1 MSHPPPIQQHCTP
14 SHLILRI
21 FGCPLTGALTEQ
33 LCIAA
38 HLAASLILTTP
49 LALDGASGG
58 GIAPHPPPTVPTPP
72 HSSAHNLPP
81 HTPFTPSSSAAG
93 GGGGSSK
100 SSSSDRN
107 SSALE
112 LPVHLLPALQLV
124 ARGVCFLPNSSDV
137 LSALLPRLEWLLQH
151 PLAALHV
158 AAIAGHM
165 GQVYPQPQVG
175 WMSESEAV
183 WCVPSGVGAC
193 MLPGQLLPASCS
205 GQRVHKDCGG
215 GCC

>member
-1 MSHPPPIQQHCTP
+1 MLDSSVLLIAAMSHPPPSQEHCTP

-49 LALDGASGG
+49 LALNGSSGG
-58 GIAPHPPPTVPTPP
+58 GITIHPPPTFPTPP
-72 HSSAHNLPP
+72 YSSAHNLPP
-81 HTPFTPSSSAAG
+81 HTPFTPSSSAAS
-93 GGGGSSK
+93 GGSSR
-100 SSSSDRN
+100 SGGSGCN
-107 SSALE
+107 SPTLQ

-124 ARGVCFLPNSSDV
+124 ARGISFLPNSSDV
-137 LSALLPRLEWLLQH
+137 LSALLPRLERLLQH
-151 PLAALHV
+151 PLAAAHV

-175 WMSESEAV
+175 WMSESEAA
-183 WCVPSGVGAC
+183 WCVPSGVGA
-193 MLPGQLLPASCS
+193 
-205 GQRVHKDCGG
+205 
-215 GCC
+215 